1 MGSTVTPYQKRD
13 LTAAI
18 RQFSIQGKQGY
29 VVSVVASQAD
39 KFTSLEADI
48 TVGISRSYQQSDLLA
63 CSDVQMRDIYGI
75 SYLLFKHGTILHRRL
90 RVVLNEFVY
99 RTILLSIIQLF
110 FFIMS
115 GFSTV
120 LPYGALYFASHVA
133 IISPI
138 QYFLEG
144 IMHTDYGYGI
154 FHRIFGEYKFNK
166 AHFLNVFDFS
176 GVINSAIFD
185 AILFCLFYGAWTTT
199 MLQDLLIARDGKNMA
214 WQSSIA
220 MNSIIISLFQYYR
233 HRSVLCSTKAFLI
246 LNFFTFVV
254 SLAFIA
260 EDEYLAGV
268 SMLIQSPN

>member
-1 MGSTVTPYQKRD
+1 
-13 LTAAI
+13 
-18 RQFSIQGKQGY
+18 
-29 VVSVVASQAD
+29 
-39 KFTSLEADI
+39 
-48 TVGISRSYQQSDLLA
+48 
-63 CSDVQMRDIYGI
+63 MRDIYGI

-120 LPYGALYFASHVA
+120 LPYGAIYFATHVA

-166 AHFLNVFDFS
+166 SHSMTVFDFS
-176 GVINSAIFD
+176 GVICSSVFD
-185 AILFCLFYGAWTTT
+185 ACLFCLFYAAWASSF
-199 MLQDLLIARDGKNMA
+199 LQDLLIAHDGKNMA
-214 WQSSIA
+214 WQSSTST
-220 MNSIIISLFQYYR
+220 NSLVLSLF
-233 HRSVLCSTKAFLI
+233 
-246 LNFFTFVV
+246 
-254 SLAFIA
+254 
-260 EDEYLAGV
+260 
-268 SMLIQSPN
+268 